1 MTRYFTLLILASLS
15 LFSCKDEEE
24 LLYHSPDNIFFD
36 FDDDN
41 TNNRDSVFYTF
52 AYNPDLGSDTVF
64 LPVTI
69 SGKRVSYERKF
80 NISVVDSA
88 TTAISGTHYEPL
100 KSYYIMPADS
110 GQISIPF
117 IMYSDDP
124 ILADTSVSVSLV
136 LQSGEDF
143 GVRFPDFIGAKVV
156 FSNRLE
162 KPEWWD
168 LWAGQLG
175 AYSRTKHQLYLIS
188 VGNQDLI
195 SSYADYLFIPRS
207 LFLIDQLRKFIND
220 PFTWVEAHSEEYSLD
235 KASDQLYYFYSIS
248 NPEVK
253 YELTYYPDDAKFYFY
268 NEHNERVTVN

>member
-1 MTRYFTLLILASLS
+1 MTRYLTLLILASIS
-15 LFSCKDEEE
+15 LFSCRDEDE
-24 LLYHSPDNIFFD
+24 LLYWAPDNVFFD
-36 FDDDN
+36 FDDEN

-52 AYNPDLGSDTVF
+52 AYNPELGSDTVF

-69 SGKRVSYERKF
+69 SGRRVSYDRKF
-80 NISVVDSA
+80 YVSVVDSA

-100 KSYYIMPADS
+100 EFYYLMPADS
-110 GQISIPF
+110 GQTYIPF
-117 IMYSDDP
+117 IMYSSDP

-143 GVRFPDFIGAKVV
+143 GVGFPDLIAAKVM

-175 AYSRTKHQLYLIS
+175 TYSRTKHQLYLIS

-220 PFTWVEAHSEEYSLD
+220 PFSWAEAHSDEYTME
-235 KASDQLYYFYSIS
+235 KVNDQLYYFYSIS
-248 NPEVK
+248 NPQTK

-268 NEHNERVTVN
+268 NEHNQRVTVN